1 MNIYCKCVAVLDFL
15 YTNKVLLSVS
25 IGNVTVASLLS
36 NIGTPFILMT
46 MFVTLFFTVGSGCV
60 TLFLN
65 AIKNKRSKHKKV
77 EIPTKTT

>member
-1 MNIYCKCVAVLDFL
+1 MNIYCKCVAVLDFF

-46 MFVTLFFTVGSGCV
+46 MFVTLF
-60 TLFLN
+60 LN

>member
-1 MNIYCKCVAVLDFL
+1 MNIYCKCVAVLDFF

-25 IGNVTVASLLS
+25 TGNVTVASLLS

-46 MFVTLFFTVGSGCV
+46 MFVTLFFTVGNGCV

-65 AIKNKRSKHKKV
+65 VIKNKRSKHKKV